1 MAASTARWVIRGAAV
16 CIVLGSLVA
25 GALVLDRRGP
35 RSEEVTGRWD
45 LLNDQ
50 AWLLPNLD
58 RALVVVPDRP
68 HRREEV
74 DALLDEGRVLEMPDQ
89 HGASKVKLEHSVELE
104 RIRSYTLTTN
114 SWRLRGG
121 PLREEKVGPRIA
133 VLGDSVAMGHGV
145 DDEDAWPLLMEQ
157 ILAQEVAGVEVLNA
171 GCPATSLQLMVTW
184 CKNVG
189 TQLDLDLLIWASR
202 GVDNGMDPEGASIS
216 KPVPSGIFRQQV
228 QDCQRSLDV
237 PVVVVLNPTSA
248 FDLRSRG
255 VVDTQS
261 AELAR
266 HLDPIAVLDL
276 NPAFRAEAMGRGETL
291 VVDGSGLEIVD
302 QETGHVW
309 LKTQR
314 DGHEL
319 PLDVYALFEEEEEV
333 SEALFFDGAHPT
345 VEGNA
350 LYARLVADFVAPML

>member
-1 MAASTARWVIRGAAV
+1 MAGSTVRWVIRGTAV
-16 CIVLGSLVA
+16 CIVLGSLIV
-25 GALVLDRRGP
+25 GALVLDSRGP
-35 RSEEVTGRWD
+35 RSEEVTGGWD

-50 AWLLPNLD
+50 AWLLPDLD
-58 RALVVVPDRP
+58 RAVVVVPDRP

-74 DALLDEGRVLEMPDQ
+74 DAFLDEGRVLEMPDQ
-89 HGASKVKLEHSVELE
+89 HGASKVKLDHTVELE
-104 RIRSYTLTTN
+104 RIRSFELTTN

-121 PLREEKVGPRIA
+121 PLREKKVGPRIA

-157 ILAQEVAGVEVLNA
+157 ILAVEVEGVEVLNA

-216 KPVPSGIFRQQV
+216 EPVPSGIYRQQV
-228 QDCQRSLDV
+228 QACQRSLDV
-237 PVVVVLNPTSA
+237 PVVVVLSPTSA
-248 FDLRSRG
+248 FDLRGRDG
-255 VVDTQS
+255 ADPQ
-261 AELAR
+261 ALELAER
-266 HLDPIAVLDL
+266 LHPIAVLDL
-276 NPAFRAEAMGRGETL
+276 NPGFRAEASGKGETL
-291 VVDGSGLEIVD
+291 LVDGSRLEVVD

-309 LKTQR
+309 LETTA

-319 PLDVYALFEEEEEV
+319 PLDVYALFEEEDQV
-333 SEALFFDGAHPT
+333 SEALFFDGAHPN
-345 VEGNA
+345 VEGNT